1 MRARVASRASLAR
14 TVERV
19 APRVRLIATPQ
30 GVTSV
35 MSACEREGLLHDTG
49 ATSTTRST
57 WTTKRMRD
65 VVAIGVGAALLG
77 GVAVISS
84 GERRSATPA
93 AALGDASKIG
103 RLAAPDLGVGMAD
116 VNNEV
121 SDLGRKFAYKASPR
135 LLPVFFHT
143 EKSGGTSL
151 VLHALE
157 LLAEDR
163 PEVLSIVE
171 RVRTEDVMLDSDLRH
186 LDALCPGSAMFLTT
200 VWKSGSKWEPG
211 KPRPLEDYSNEHL
224 TKCSLL
230 TSHTG
235 RDLLKRA
242 EDLERS
248 NGLPT
253 RPKFLMG
260 MFRDPVEYQQ
270 ASWRSELFMYHDLR
284 AALGWGKLAQ
294 TPLGTALPDNE
305 LKDFSASS
313 KFADIMLNQHCAK
326 GLGTNFQTKKILEE
340 QWSLLESNQ
349 ELALK
354 EAKKRVQALN
364 WIGLTHK
371 FDTSACMLAY
381 GLRKKP
387 KPTSDSNYDRA
398 KLLPEV
404 LAANHPHSG
413 DANEGKI
420 DESLKQKLYACND
433 MDTQIFHVAEEEFNR
448 RVSNAKKELQ
458 HLVDTKGTL
467 SPINID
473 GPQWLEPQ
481 EYLSCLQ

>member
-1 MRARVASRASLAR
+1 
-14 TVERV
+14 
-19 APRVRLIATPQ
+19 
-30 GVTSV
+30 

-49 ATSTTRST
+49 ATSTTKYA
-57 WTTKRMRD
+57 WTTKRVRD
-65 VVAIGVGAALLG
+65 IVAISVGAALLG
-77 GVAVISS
+77 GVAVISRGR
-84 GERRSATPA
+84 GEGHSAPARS
-93 AALGDASKIG
+93 AALGDAAAIG
-103 RLAAPDLGVGMAD
+103 RLAAPDLGVGMDDAD
-116 VNNEV
+116 SLV
-121 SDLGRKFAYKASPR
+121 SELGRKYTSSAPR

-163 PEVLSIVE
+163 PEVLSILA
-171 RVRTEDVMLDSDLRH
+171 RVRNEDVMLDSDLRH

-200 VWKSGSKWEPG
+200 VWKIGSKWEPG
-211 KPRPLEDYSNEHL
+211 RPRPLEDYSNEHL
-224 TKCSLL
+224 AKCSLL

-270 ASWRSELFMYHDLR
+270 AAWRSELFMYHDLR
-284 AALGWGKLAQ
+284 EELGWGKLVQ

-305 LKDFSASS
+305 LKDFSANS
-313 KFADIMLNQHCAK
+313 KFADIMMNQHCAK
-326 GLGTNFQTKKILEE
+326 GLGTNFQTRKVLEE
-340 QWSLLESNQ
+340 EWNLLESDKHRALQ
-349 ELALK
+349 EATR
-354 EAKKRVQALN
+354 RVRALN
-364 WIGLTHK
+364 WIGLTHN
-371 FDTSACMLAY
+371 FDHSACMLAY

-387 KPTSDSNYDRA
+387 TPTSDSNYDRA
-398 KLLPEV
+398 KLLPEQ

-413 DANEGKI
+413 DANEGVI
-420 DESLKQKLYACND
+420 DETLKQKLYACND
-433 MDTQIFHVAEEEFNR
+433 LDTQIFHVAEEEFQR
-448 RVSNAKKELQ
+448 RVSDAKKELQ
-458 HLVDTKGTL
+458 RLVDTKGTL
-467 SPINID
+467 PKINID

-481 EYLSCLQ
+481 EYLNCLL